1 MDTEQTQGE
10 TPASSTESVGSF
22 DGWLAEQPE
31 TVQTLIASHT
41 SGLKSALESERSE
54 RKNTARQLRDALA
67 QAEKGSALEKS
78 LQEITGRAEQAER
91 RAAFFEDAARP
102 DVGCTNARAAY
113 LVATAEDLFT
123 RTGEPDWARIKA
135 AAPELFGRRVAT
147 GNAGSG
153 QGVPPAPALTMNDYI
168 RRAAGRG

>member
-1 MDTEQTQGE
+1 MTDETTAGQGE
-10 TPASSTESVGSF
+10 TPEPSGNDF
-22 DGWLAEQPE
+22 DGWFAEQPE
-31 TVQTLIASHT
+31 PVQSLVAQHT
-41 SGLKSALESERSE
+41 AGLKSALESERSE

-102 DVGCTNARAAY
+102 DVGCTNARAAF
-113 LVATAEDLFT
+113 LVATAEELFT
-123 RTGEPDWARIKA
+123 RTGEPDWGRIKA
-135 AAPELFGRRVAT
+135 AAPELFGRRMPT

-153 QGVPPAPALTMNDYI
+153 QAPPPTPALSMNDYI